1 MSRNWKHVQ
10 QGSLGMAAFL
20 FFGTATIGFKWVHS
34 PYLKGYI
41 LAALGF
47 LSLSQLAA
55 TLANNP
61 ER

>member
-1 MSRNWKHVQ
+1 
-10 QGSLGMAAFL
+10 MAAFL

-55 TLANNP
+55 TLDGSSNGNGPPQPAIVA
-61 ER
+61 R

>member
-1 MSRNWKHVQ
+1 MPKLVQ

-34 PYLKGYI
+34 PYLRGYV
-41 LAALGF
+41 LAGVGF

-55 TLANNP
+55 TLD
-61 ER
+61 R